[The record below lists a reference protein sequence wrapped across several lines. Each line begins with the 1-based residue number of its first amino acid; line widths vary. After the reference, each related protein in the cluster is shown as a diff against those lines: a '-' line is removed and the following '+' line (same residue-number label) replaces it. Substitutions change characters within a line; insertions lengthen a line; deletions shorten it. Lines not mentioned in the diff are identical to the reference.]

1 MSSLRTTA
9 TCLAFALLMSTPAQ
23 AADNQAAP
31 APAPANRW
39 WYDAV
44 R

>member
-9 TCLAFALLMSTPAQ
+9 TCLAFALLMSTPAL

-31 APAPANRW
+31 APTGPAGCPFHH
-39 WYDAV
+39 
-44 R
+44 

>member
-9 TCLAFALLMSTPAQ
+9 TCLAFALLMSTPAL

-31 APAPANRW
+31 APTAPAR
-39 WYDAV
+39 AAAS